1 MGTSAIVL
9 ASYLESMNKLEFI
22 SDGRENT
29 KLASI
34 HIISG
39 SILLDSNVGLHVDIF
54 LLFPYIPEL
63 FSLFK

>member
-1 MGTSAIVL
+1 MGTSAMVL

-29 KLASI
+29 KFASI

-39 SILLDSNVGLHVDIF
+39 YILLDSNVGLHVDIF
-54 LLFPYIPEL
+54 LLFPYIPKL